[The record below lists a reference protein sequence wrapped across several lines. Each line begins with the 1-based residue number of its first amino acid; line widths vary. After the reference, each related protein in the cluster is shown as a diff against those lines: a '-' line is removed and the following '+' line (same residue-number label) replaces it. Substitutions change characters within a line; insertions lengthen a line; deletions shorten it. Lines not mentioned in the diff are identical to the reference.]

1 MTCPEKNSGLYFIS
15 CRDYKWYPVE
25 MIEKSEMTQ
34 PSPKKGNFKV
44 SRQEWLDAAR
54 ATLIKEG
61 IAAVRVE
68 RLAKKLGV
76 TRGGFYWFFKSRQEL
91 LDSLLEDWSVANTQP
106 FINAVEAAGPNPKAQ
121 FNAITDLYLEEEA
134 FSPAYDAAL
143 RDWARTSKR
152 VLRAVEE
159 ADETRIALLTR
170 VLKAM
175 GYEAEEAFIRARVT
189 YFHQVGYY
197 AMGIREDRET
207 REHYLPI
214 YQRILMGEL

>member
-1 MTCPEKNSGLYFIS
+1 
-15 CRDYKWYPVE
+15 
-25 MIEKSEMTQ
+25 MIGKAGMAK
-34 PSPKKGNFKV
+34 PSPKRGNFKV
-44 SRQEWLDAAR
+44 SREEWLDVAR
-54 ATLIKEG
+54 DTLIGEG

-91 LDSLLEDWSVANTQP
+91 LDSLLDDWKVANTQP
-106 FINAVEAAGPNPKAQ
+106 FFDAVEAAGPDPVIQ
-121 FNAITDLYLEEEA
+121 FNAITGLYLEEKA
-134 FSPAYDAAL
+134 FSPAYDAAI

-152 VLRAVEE
+152 VHRAVEE

-170 VLKAM
+170 IFEAM

-207 REHYLPI
+207 REHYRPI
-214 YQRILMGEL
+214 YQRILTGQP